1 MKVYV
6 LTYED
11 VDDCS
16 NYKAVSVFSSLEK
29 ARATMEADIKDKAE
43 DLEEL
48 VEDYHSKD
56 GACWSEPEYYDT
68 NHIEWTIYEKDVI
81 N

>member
-1 MKVYV
+1 
-6 LTYED
+6 
-11 VDDCS
+11 
-16 NYKAVSVFSSLEK
+16 
-29 ARATMEADIKDKAE
+29 MEADIKDKAE